1 VTEANR
7 TSPAPWGEGIRK
19 AFDRAAETY
28 GRAAVVQRTVALRL
42 AEKIATLPLPPR
54 PRILEIGCG
63 TGFLT
68 QALRERLPD
77 AEWLVTDI
85 SPRMLDACRVRIGTG
100 GAEFRVMDGERPAL
114 EGGRFD
120 LVCSSLAVQW
130 FEDLGPALEQLAG
143 LAAPGGWLAFS
154 TLAEGT
160 LEDWRR
166 AHADLGLV
174 CGGPDYPGAAA
185 LAAMLGPRGRIE
197 TETVVQAHSDA
208 RAFLGDLKAIG
219 AASPIPGRRPLAPG
233 DLKRV
238 MQRFDAAGAS
248 ARYEIAYGFRR
259 QTQAPARGVFVTG
272 TDTGVGKTLVSAW
285 LVKAW
290 GADYFKPVQTG
301 LAEEAGDTATVAALA
316 GAEPER
322 LHPPVHAFDPPVSP
336 HLAAEQAG
344 VEIRLDDF
352 RLPES
357 RRAIVVE
364 GAGGALVP
372 LNGQHT
378 MLDLMV
384 RLDLPV
390 VVVVAD
396 RLGAINQTLLTLQA
410 LRARGLE
417 VLGVVLTGHPFA
429 DNRAAIERHGAVR
442 ILAELP
448 FSDRIDAAQV
458 AAWAERAPPLEELR
472 PELSTPPRLC
482 R

>member
-7 TSPAPWGEGIRK
+7 ISPPPSRGEGIRK
-19 AFDRAAETY
+19 AFDRAAGTY
-28 GRAAVVQRTVALRL
+28 DSAAVVQ
-42 AEKIATLPLPPR
+42 PLPPR
-54 PRILEIGCG
+54 PRVLEIGCG

-85 SPRMLDACRVRIGTG
+85 SPRMLDSCRARVGAES
-100 GAEFRVMDGERPAL
+100 AEFRVMDGARPAL
-114 EGGRFD
+114 EDARFD
-120 LVCSSLAVQW
+120 LICSSLAVQW
-130 FEDLGPALEQLAG
+130 FDDLGPALQRLANL
-143 LAAPGGWLAFS
+143 LAPDGWLAIS

-166 AHADLGLV
+166 AHAGLGLV

-197 TETVVQAHSDA
+197 TETMVQAHADA

-219 AASPIPGRRPLAPG
+219 AAAPIPGRRPLAPG
-233 DLKRV
+233 ELKRV
-238 MQRFDAAGAS
+238 MRRFDEAGAS

-259 QTQAPARGVFVTG
+259 QRQAAARGVFVTG
-272 TDTGVGKTLVSAW
+272 TDTGVGKTLVSAC
-285 LVKAW
+285 LARAW

-301 LAEEAGDTATVAALA
+301 LAEEAGDTATVAALT
-316 GAEPER
+316 GAAPER

-344 VEIRLDDF
+344 VEIGLDDF

-357 RRAIVVE
+357 PRPIVVE

-372 LNGQHT
+372 LNGQDT

-390 VVVVAD
+390 VVVAAD
-396 RLGAINQTLLTLQA
+396 RLGAINHTLLTLQA
-410 LRARGLE
+410 LRARGLQ

-429 DNRAAIERHGAVR
+429 DNRAAIERHGGVR

-448 FSDRIDAAQV
+448 FSDRIDAPQV
-458 AAWAERAPPLEELR
+458 EAWAARMPSFEELQ
-472 PELSTPPRLC
+472 PGLSTPPRLC